1 MEATA
6 ISGMINAL
14 YLFLD
19 NYFYKYINNTIADME
34 IDYFN
39 DLNERM
45 AQSITTYLYMHYV
58 TNKTNTNFWSE
69 FLLKHPMPEYE
80 YYNIKRFIEDMETN
94 KKDLS
99 YIMQPPSW
107 LLYSWISLYAG
118 NSFKVSKDSFD
129 KNELEEYTKIVEKIS
144 NAAEQYDDFKI
155 TI

>member
-1 MEATA
+1 
-6 ISGMINAL
+6 
-14 YLFLD
+14 
-19 NYFYKYINNTIADME
+19 
-34 IDYFN
+34 
-39 DLNERM
+39 M

>member
-1 MEATA
+1 
-6 ISGMINAL
+6 
-14 YLFLD
+14 
-19 NYFYKYINNTIADME
+19 
-34 IDYFN
+34 
-39 DLNERM
+39 
-45 AQSITTYLYMHYV
+45 
-58 TNKTNTNFWSE
+58 
-69 FLLKHPMPEYE
+69 MPEYE